1 MDTDDYGWLVSVLDH
16 VSQSQYHTFN
26 NVNMQFDDP
35 QQLLDGWRQMGGF
48 VQDFGK
54 MNVEFDEL
62 TYQNITRLNGV
73 ELLRMYRARQLHSGA
88 FFELLYGV
96 RWLQLQDWFQARG
109 TDVERFS
116 TSPNPL
122 TNSIWENMVQNNMVG
137 PEIGFRL
144 FRQRGK
150 WITSLEARFLAA
162 ANFQNLNQEAE
173 LGNELNAIYSQI
185 SETVGSILPRNY
197 NGLVT
202 KTHDFRTT
210 FSPVGEI
217 RVNFAYNVTR
227 SVNLKVGY
235 TGMVGGG
242 VSRASNRVDYSS
254 GNLIGILKDNYNE
267 IFFVNGVNFGVEINR

>member
-1 MDTDDYGWLVSVLDH
+1 
-16 VSQSQYHTFN
+16 
-26 NVNMQFDDP
+26 
-35 QQLLDGWRQMGGF
+35 
-48 VQDFGK
+48 
-54 MNVEFDEL
+54 
-62 TYQNITRLNGV
+62 
-73 ELLRMYRARQLHSGA
+73 
-88 FFELLYGV
+88 
-96 RWLQLQDWFQARG
+96 
-109 TDVERFS
+109 
-116 TSPNPL
+116 
-122 TNSIWENMVQNNMVG
+122 MVQNNMVG